1 MFMVLT
7 PKTPAILKGVVIFT
21 GTATLIQYEV

>member
-21 GTATLIQYEV
+21 GTATLIQHEV

>member
-7 PKTPAILKGVVIFT
+7 PETPGILQGVVIFT
-21 GTATLIQYEV
+21 GTATLIQNEV